1 MVSNAALAG
10 VAQRVSGAP
19 LRRLLHDSLLTAPNL
34 SMGAKGRADTLEA
47 VVGAI
52 YVDSGQCLATVTF
65 SWSFQSGAK
74 LGWLEC
80 VHVVPPRACASS
92 DNAWC

>member
-10 VAQRVSGAP
+10 VAQRVSGP
-19 LRRLLHDSLLTAPNL
+19 LRRLLHDCLLTAPNL

-52 YVDSGQCLATVTF
+52 YVDSGQCLATVAF
-65 SWSFQSGAK
+65 LWSVQSGAK

-80 VHVVPPRACASS
+80 MHVVPPRSCANS
-92 DNAWC
+92 DNICY